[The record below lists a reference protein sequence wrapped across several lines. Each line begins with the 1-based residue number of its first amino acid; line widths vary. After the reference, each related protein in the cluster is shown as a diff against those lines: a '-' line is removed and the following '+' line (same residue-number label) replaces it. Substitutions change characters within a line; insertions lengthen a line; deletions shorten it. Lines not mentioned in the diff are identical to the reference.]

1 MKGFRGRIKAIN
13 DQVENHI
20 KNEHLFYHK
29 EIEEHHG
36 QYVVI
41 GRKKY
46 INFTSYSYLGLL
58 GHPRISMAAKDAIEK
73 YGSGTHGVR
82 ILAGTTSLHVELEKR
97 IAEFKNTETAV
108 TFSSGYVANLT
119 TISTMC
125 GRGDAIFCDMINH
138 ASIVDGCLLSSA
150 KFVRFK
156 HNDMSDLRKKLEETE
171 AIGRMIVVDAVFSM
185 DGDIVPLPEII
196 ELAKEFDCLVY
207 VDEAHSTGVLGEN
220 GHGIMEHFGL
230 TDGVDIQ
237 MGTLSKVI
245 PAVGGYI
252 AGNKEIINWLK
263 YQSRAFVFSAALPP
277 GATAAAKASFDVI
290 DDEQRRVVKLRE
302 NIAYFIKSLNQAGF
316 DTGNTETA
324 VVPIILKD
332 EWRTLEATREL
343 FDKGIF
349 VMPIL
354 QPAVPPNTSRLRA
367 NVTAEHTKE
376 DIDYMVDTLANVWK
390 QFGFND

>member
-1 MKGFRGRIKAIN
+1 MKGFKGRIKALQ
-13 DQVENHI
+13 DQIGKLI
-20 KNEHLFYHK
+20 KNDHLFYHK
-29 EIEEHHG
+29 EIEEHDG
-36 QYVVI
+36 QFVI
-41 GRKKY
+41 IDGKRY
-46 INFTSYSYLGLL
+46 LNFTTYSYLGLL
-58 GHPRISMAAKDAIEK
+58 GHPRINKAATDAIER

-82 ILAGTTSLHVELEKR
+82 ILAGTTSLHVELENR
-97 IAEFKNTETAV
+97 IAEFKNTESAV

-119 TISTMC
+119 AISTMC
-125 GRGDAIFCDMINH
+125 GRGDAVFCDMINH

-150 KFVRFK
+150 KFVRYK
-156 HNDMSDLRKKLEETE
+156 HNDMDHLRKKLEETE

-252 AGNKEIINWLK
+252 AGSNEIINWLK

-290 DDEQRRVVKLRE
+290 DDEKWRVVKLRD
-302 NIAYFIKSLNQAGF
+302 NIDYFIQSLNQAGF
-316 DTGNTETA
+316 DTGDTETA
-324 VVPIILKD
+324 VVPIILRD
-332 EWRTLEATREL
+332 EWRTLEATKAL
-343 FDKGIF
+343 FEKGIF
-349 VMPIL
+349 IMPIL

-376 DIDYMVDTLANVWK
+376 DIDYMVNTLANVWEEL
-390 QFGFND
+390 GFSD